1 MGWMDKVITFV
12 KNGGRAQWSTGRGT
26 SKSWSTEKTWSL
38 KKGDEAKSAE
48 APAGDST
55 KR

>member
-1 MGWMDKVITFV
+1 MSWMDKVITFF
-12 KNGGRAQWSTGRGT
+12 KNGGQMSWSKGT
-26 SKSWSTEKTWSL
+26 SKTWSAEKSWSL

-48 APAGDST
+48 APAGEST